1 MGADS
6 SNHPCSLQPCLAC
19 AGAPANRW
27 QGLGNPLPFQAAISS
42 PHQAASHLND
52 PLSSSC
58 FFIFDARKSPKNL
71 MKMQVLV
78 PQRVEPTV
86 SNTPGGA
93 DGGTTP
99 SGKFSEHRQGQRLHL
114 NQDAVDTRSPHF
126 QILLQCL
133 QLSFSSLN
141 PPSPR
146 LFSLPLPTT
155 PLFPSQPTCSVS
167 LGVSVTHIT
176 SFLFLHKL

>member
-1 MGADS
+1 MGADG

-27 QGLGNPLPFQAAISS
+27 QGLGTPLPFQAAISS
-42 PHQAASHLND
+42 PHQAANHLND

-71 MKMQVLV
+71 MRMQVLV

-93 DGGTTP
+93 DGDTTP
-99 SGKFSEHRQGQRLHL
+99 SGKFPEHRQGQRLHL
-114 NQDAVDTRSPHF
+114 NQDAVDTPSPHF
-126 QILLQCL
+126 QMLLQCL

-141 PPSPR
+141 PPSR
-146 LFSLPLPTT
+146 SSLLSPP
-155 PLFPSQPTCSVS
+155 PHSPSIP
-167 LGVSVTHIT
+167 
-176 SFLFLHKL
+176 